1 MTSATHHFPDLLHS
15 LQEAPLRFISDERS
29 GCVLVERTDDQLALS
44 AEVVQRFAEL
54 SRHTARDLVLL
65 LDYEAR
71 LSGSDHIA
79 QLIRRGPRVFDT
91 VHALCF
97 PAGISRGLVRVL
109 KRRRIAKGFWEVGF
123 STLQPTLEPRQENQE
138 LELVLLWLQEIKDRP
153 RTTARPDDQVSSATG
168 TDDRDDDD
176 NGASSVPESVARRIA
191 LRDRLREEVPLITA
205 EQWSRLSGN
214 TGRNPSAALGKY
226 KAAGRL
232 FAVTR
237 GNQHLYPDFQFSEN
251 EARPKPAIA
260 AVLERVP
267 EPARGWPLL
276 SWFNAPNV
284 FLGNRKPL
292 EAIDSDPQRVAE
304 AADRFYGR
312 DD

>member
-1 MTSATHHFPDLLHS
+1 MTSATRRVPDLLHS
-15 LQEAPLRFISDERS
+15 LQQAPVRFISDERS
-29 GCVLVERTDDQLALS
+29 GCVLVERTDDRRALS
-44 AEVVQRFAEL
+44 SEVVQRFAEL

-65 LDYEAR
+65 LDDEAQ
-71 LSGSDHIA
+71 LSGAGPLA
-79 QLIRRGPRVFDT
+79 QLIRSGPRTLDT

-97 PAGISRGLVRVL
+97 PAGISRGSLRVV
-109 KRRRIAKGFWEVGF
+109 KRRRIAKGFWEMGF
-123 STLQPTLEPRQENQE
+123 STAGPTLKQQQDSQE
-138 LELVLLWLQEIKDRP
+138 LELVLLWLQGIKVRP
-153 RTTARPDDQVSSATG
+153 RTTGPTDARIPSTATA
-168 TDDRDDDD
+168 DRDDD
-176 NGASSVPESVARRIA
+176 GSGTSPMPESVARRIA
-191 LRDRLREEVPLITA
+191 LRDRLREEVPLVSA
-205 EQWSRLSGN
+205 EQWGRLSGN
-214 TGRNPSAALGKY
+214 TGKNPSAALGKY

-232 FAVTR
+232 FAVAH
-237 GNQHLYPDFQFSEN
+237 GNQHLYPEFQFSEN
-251 EARPKPAIA
+251 DARPKPAIA

-292 EAIDSDPQRVAE
+292 EAIDSDPQAVAD